1 VLGKTRQIFECWNLS
16 TREVRNGLWVVD
28 MQKAPSTFR
37 EEEQG
42 VRLRR
47 CQDIWMARG
56 AALGLPRNLD
66 RGCHMGSGKAQSGED
81 GRLKNDQD
89 HGVYLGG

>member
-1 VLGKTRQIFECWNLS
+1 
-16 TREVRNGLWVVD
+16 
-28 MQKAPSTFR
+28 
-37 EEEQG
+37 